1 MRLKK
6 LYYSTLLEQEVA
18 YFDSI
23 DVGRLAAKVAKN
35 ISTI

>member
-1 MRLKK
+1 MKLKK
-6 LYYSTLLEQEVA
+6 MYYQTLMDQEVA
-18 YFDSI
+18 YFDSV